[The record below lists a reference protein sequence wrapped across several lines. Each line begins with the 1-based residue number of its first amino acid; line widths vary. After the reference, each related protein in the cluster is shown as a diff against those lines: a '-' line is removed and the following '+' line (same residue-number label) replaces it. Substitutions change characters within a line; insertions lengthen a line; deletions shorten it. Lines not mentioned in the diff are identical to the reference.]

1 VVYASDVGR
10 TARFWERL
18 GFTRFYQLPG
28 DGEPEYVALRRG
40 DAELAVV
47 AGEWTRDQYGLSSG
61 DGPRFEMFVYA
72 DDVDRLFDD
81 LRAEGVTVLRDPADM
96 PWGERIASIADPDC
110 NPVTLANER
119 PAARLGQLAPAAR
132 RSIKPIRPRPPS
144 ARRPSRPRPPPA
156 GGPRPRPG
164 SARPPGCA
172 G

>member
-1 VVYASDVGR
+1 MVTRAFPVVYASDVGR

-28 DGEPEYVALRRG
+28 DGEPGYVALRRG

-47 AGEWTRDQYGLSSG
+47 AGEWARDQYGLSVG

-81 LRAEGVTVLRDPADM
+81 LRAAGTTVLRDPADM
-96 PWGERIASIADPDC
+96 PWGERIASIADPDG

-119 PAARLGQLAPAAR
+119 PAAQLGRLTRLCGCC
-132 RSIKPIRPRPPS
+132 RSRVRQRLSMIVGGLPRVLGLG
-144 ARRPSRPRPPPA
+144 R
-156 GGPRPRPG
+156 
-164 SARPPGCA
+164 
-172 G
+172 